1 MIEEKYVPFHEY
13 QTYVRIAKA
22 DENQNKKAIPVLLL
36 HGGPGSTHNYFE
48 VLDPLAKQRP
58 VISYDQLGCG
68 NSYVDHH
75 PELWNL
81 NTWMEELDNVI
92 QSLHL
97 KKFHL
102 LGQSWGGMLALAY
115 ALNKKPE
122 GLTSLILSSTL
133 SSSQLWGKEQRR
145 MLKYMSQEEQDA
157 IRTAEETGN
166 WQDERAQNAIAHYMK
181 LHCADIKDSDPECLR
196 REKRSGTESYLTA
209 WGPNELTP
217 QGTLKDFDVTDR
229 LAEIQVPC
237 LIISGTDDLCTPLIA
252 KTMYDHLP
260 YARWELFANA
270 RHMVFAEYTEKYLQL
285 LSDWYHETDTGMIRN
300 ESVQ

>member
-1 MIEEKYVPFHEY
+1 MIEEKYIPFREY
-13 QTYVRIAKA
+13 QTYVRIVKE
-22 DENQNKKAIPVLLL
+22 DDQDSVPILLL
-36 HGGPGSTHNYFE
+36 HGGPGSTQNYFE

-75 PELWNL
+75 PELWTL
-81 NTWMEELDNVI
+81 STWMEELDNVI
-92 QSLHL
+92 KSLHL
-97 KKFHL
+97 TRFHL

-115 ALNKKPE
+115 ALQQPQ
-122 GLTSLILSSTL
+122 GLQSLILSSTL
-133 SSSQLWGKEQRR
+133 SSSQLWGREQHR
-145 MLKYMSQEEQDA
+145 MLKYMTKEEQDA
-157 IRTAEETGN
+157 ITKAEETGN
-166 WQDERAQNAIAHYMK
+166 WQDEMAQKAIARYMK
-181 LHCADIKDSDPECLR
+181 LHCADIRDNDPECLR
-196 REKRSGTESYLTA
+196 RKKRSGTESYMTA

-217 QGTLKDFDVTDR
+217 QGTLKNFDVTDK
-229 LAEIQVPC
+229 LCEIKVPC

-285 LSDWYHETDTGMIRN
+285 LADWCQETDTGMIRN

>member
-1 MIEEKYVPFHEY
+1 MIEEKYIPFREY
-13 QTYVRIAKA
+13 QTYVRIVKE
-22 DENQNKKAIPVLLL
+22 DDQDSVPILLL

-68 NSYVDHH
+68 NSYVENH
-75 PELWNL
+75 PELWTL
-81 NTWMEELDNVI
+81 STWMEELDNVI
-92 QSLHL
+92 KSLHL
-97 KKFHL
+97 TRFHL

-115 ALNKKPE
+115 ALQQPQ
-122 GLTSLILSSTL
+122 GLQSLILSSTL
-133 SSSQLWGKEQRR
+133 SSSQLWGREQHR
-145 MLKYMSQEEQDA
+145 MLKYMTKEEQDA
-157 IRTAEETGN
+157 IAKAEETRN
-166 WQDERAQNAIAHYMK
+166 WQDEMAQKAIARYMK
-181 LHCADIKDSDPECLR
+181 LHCADIKDNDPECLR
-196 REKRSGTESYLTA
+196 REKRSGTESYMTA

-217 QGTLKDFDVTDR
+217 QGTLKNFDVTDK
-229 LAEIQVPC
+229 LCEIKVPC

-285 LSDWYHETDTGMIRN
+285 LADWCQETDTGMIRN

>member
-1 MIEEKYVPFHEY
+1 MIEEKYIPFREY
-13 QTYVRIAKA
+13 QTYVRIVKE
-22 DENQNKKAIPVLLL
+22 DDQDSVPILLL

-75 PELWNL
+75 PELWTL
-81 NTWMEELDNVI
+81 STWMEELDNVI
-92 QSLHL
+92 KSLHL
-97 KKFHL
+97 TRFHL

-115 ALNKKPE
+115 ALQQPQ
-122 GLTSLILSSTL
+122 GLQSLILSSTL
-133 SSSQLWGKEQRR
+133 SSSQLWGREQHR
-145 MLKYMSQEEQDA
+145 MLKYMTKEEQDA
-157 IRTAEETGN
+157 ITKAEETGN
-166 WQDERAQNAIAHYMK
+166 WQDEMVQKAIARYMK
-181 LHCADIKDSDPECLR
+181 LHCANIKDNDPECLR
-196 REKRSGTESYLTA
+196 REKRSGTESYMTA

-217 QGTLKDFDVTDR
+217 QGTLKNFDVTDK
-229 LAEIQVPC
+229 LCEIKVPC

-285 LSDWYHETDTGMIRN
+285 LADWCQETDTGMIRN

>member
-1 MIEEKYVPFHEY
+1 MIEEKYIPFREY
-13 QTYVRIAKA
+13 QTYVRIVKE
-22 DENQNKKAIPVLLL
+22 DDQDSVPILLL

-75 PELWNL
+75 PQLWTL
-81 NTWMEELDNVI
+81 STWMEELDNVI
-92 QSLHL
+92 KSLHL
-97 KKFHL
+97 TRFHL

-115 ALNKKPE
+115 ALQQPQS
-122 GLTSLILSSTL
+122 LQSLILSSTL
-133 SSSQLWGKEQRR
+133 SSSQLWGREQHR
-145 MLKYMSQEEQDA
+145 MLKYMTKEEQDA
-157 IRTAEETGN
+157 ITKAEETGN
-166 WQDERAQNAIAHYMK
+166 WQDEMAQKVIARYMK
-181 LHCADIKDSDPECLR
+181 LHCADIKDNDPECLR
-196 REKRSGTESYLTA
+196 REKRSGTESYMTA

-217 QGTLKDFDVTDR
+217 QGTLKNFDVTDK
-229 LAEIQVPC
+229 LCEIKVPC

-270 RHMVFAEYTEKYLQL
+270 RHMVFAEYTEKYLQML
-285 LSDWYHETDTGMIRN
+285 ADWCQETDTGMIRN

>member
-1 MIEEKYVPFHEY
+1 MIEEKYIPFREY
-13 QTYVRIAKA
+13 QTYVRIVKE
-22 DENQNKKAIPVLLL
+22 DDQDSVPILLL

-48 VLDPLAKQRP
+48 VLDPLSAQRP

-75 PELWNL
+75 PELWTL
-81 NTWMEELDNVI
+81 STWMEELDNVI
-92 QSLHL
+92 KSLHL
-97 KKFHL
+97 TRFHL

-115 ALNKKPE
+115 ALQQPQ
-122 GLTSLILSSTL
+122 GLQSLILSSTL
-133 SSSQLWGKEQRR
+133 SSSQLWGREQHR
-145 MLKYMSQEEQDA
+145 MLKYMTKEEQDA
-157 IRTAEETGN
+157 ITKAEETGN
-166 WQDERAQNAIAHYMK
+166 WQDEMAQKAIARYMK
-181 LHCADIKDSDPECLR
+181 LHCADIKDNDPECLR
-196 REKRSGTESYLTA
+196 REKRSGTESYMTA

-217 QGTLKDFDVTDR
+217 QGTLKNFDVTDK
-229 LAEIQVPC
+229 LCEIKVPC

-285 LSDWYHETDTGMIRN
+285 LADWCQETDTGMIRN

>member
-1 MIEEKYVPFHEY
+1 MIEEKYIPFREY
-13 QTYVRIAKA
+13 QTYVRIVKE
-22 DENQNKKAIPVLLL
+22 DDQDCVPILLL

-48 VLDPLAKQRP
+48 VLDPLSAQRP

-75 PELWNL
+75 PQLWTL
-81 NTWMEELDNVI
+81 STWMEELDNVI
-92 QSLHL
+92 KSLHL
-97 KKFHL
+97 TRFHL

-115 ALNKKPE
+115 ALQQPQ
-122 GLTSLILSSTL
+122 GLQSLILSSTL
-133 SSSQLWGKEQRR
+133 SSSQLWGREQHR
-145 MLKYMSQEEQDA
+145 MLEYMTKEEQDA
-157 IRTAEETGN
+157 IAKAEETGN
-166 WQDERAQNAIAHYMK
+166 WQDEMAQKAIARYMK
-181 LHCADIKDSDPECLR
+181 LHCADIKDNDPECLR
-196 REKRSGTESYLTA
+196 REKRSGTESYMTA

-217 QGTLKDFDVTDR
+217 QGTLKNFDVTDK
-229 LAEIQVPC
+229 LCEIKAPC

-285 LSDWYHETDTGMIRN
+285 LADWCQETDTGMIRN

>member
-1 MIEEKYVPFHEY
+1 MIEEKYIPFREY
-13 QTYVRIAKA
+13 QTYVRIVKE
-22 DENQNKKAIPVLLL
+22 DDQDSVPILLL

-75 PELWNL
+75 PQLWTL
-81 NTWMEELDNVI
+81 STWMEELDNVI
-92 QSLHL
+92 KSLHL
-97 KKFHL
+97 TRFHL

-115 ALNKKPE
+115 ALQQPQ
-122 GLTSLILSSTL
+122 GLQSLILSSTL
-133 SSSQLWGKEQRR
+133 SSSQLWGREQHR
-145 MLKYMSQEEQDA
+145 MLKYMTKEEQDA
-157 IRTAEETGN
+157 ITKAEEAGN
-166 WQDERAQNAIAHYMK
+166 WQDEMAQKAIARYMK
-181 LHCADIKDSDPECLR
+181 LHCADIKDNDPECLR
-196 REKRSGTESYLTA
+196 REKRSGTESYMTA

-217 QGTLKDFDVTDR
+217 QGTLKNFDVTDK
-229 LAEIQVPC
+229 LCEIKVPC

-270 RHMVFAEYTEKYLQL
+270 RHMVFAEYTEKYLQML
-285 LSDWYHETDTGMIRN
+285 ADWCQETDTGMIRN

>member
-1 MIEEKYVPFHEY
+1 MIEEKYIPFREY
-13 QTYVRIAKA
+13 QTYVRIVKE
-22 DENQNKKAIPVLLL
+22 DDQDSVPILLL

-75 PELWNL
+75 PQLWTL
-81 NTWMEELDNVI
+81 STWMEELDNVI
-92 QSLHL
+92 KSLHL
-97 KKFHL
+97 TRFHL

-115 ALNKKPE
+115 ALQQPQ
-122 GLTSLILSSTL
+122 GLQSLILSSTL
-133 SSSQLWGKEQRR
+133 SSSQLWGREQHR
-145 MLKYMSQEEQDA
+145 MLKYMTKEEQDA
-157 IRTAEETGN
+157 ITKAEETGN
-166 WQDERAQNAIAHYMK
+166 WQDEMTQKAITRYMK
-181 LHCADIKDSDPECLR
+181 LHCADIKDNDPECLR

-217 QGTLKDFDVTDR
+217 QGTLKNFDVTDK
-229 LAEIQVPC
+229 LCEIKVPC

-270 RHMVFAEYTEKYLQL
+270 RHMAFAEYTEKYLQL
-285 LSDWYHETDTGMIRN
+285 LADWCQETDTGMIRN

>member
-1 MIEEKYVPFHEY
+1 MIEEKYIPFREY
-13 QTYVRIAKA
+13 QTYVRIVKE
-22 DENQNKKAIPVLLL
+22 DDQDSMPILLL

-48 VLDPLAKQRP
+48 VMDPLAKQRP

-75 PELWNL
+75 PQLWTL
-81 NTWMEELDNVI
+81 STWMEELDNVI
-92 QSLHL
+92 KSLHL
-97 KKFHL
+97 TRFHL

-115 ALNKKPE
+115 ALQQPQ
-122 GLTSLILSSTL
+122 GLQSLILSSTL
-133 SSSQLWGKEQRR
+133 SSSQLWGREQHR
-145 MLKYMSQEEQDA
+145 MLKYMTKEEQDA
-157 IRTAEETGN
+157 ITKAEETGN
-166 WQDERAQNAIAHYMK
+166 WQDEMAQKAIARYMK
-181 LHCADIKDSDPECLR
+181 LHCADIKDNDPECLR
-196 REKRSGTESYLTA
+196 REKRSGTESYMTA

-217 QGTLKDFDVTDR
+217 QGTLKNFDVTDK
-229 LAEIQVPC
+229 LCEIKVPC
-237 LIISGTDDLCTPLIA
+237 LIVSGTDDLCTPLIA

-285 LSDWYHETDTGMIRN
+285 LADWCQETDTGMIRN

>member
-1 MIEEKYVPFHEY
+1 MIEEKYIPFREY
-13 QTYVRIAKA
+13 QTYVRIVKE
-22 DENQNKKAIPVLLL
+22 DDQDSVPILLL

-75 PELWNL
+75 LELWTL
-81 NTWMEELDNVI
+81 STWMEELDNVI
-92 QSLHL
+92 KSLHL
-97 KKFHL
+97 TRFHL

-115 ALNKKPE
+115 ALQQPQ
-122 GLTSLILSSTL
+122 GLQSLILSSTL
-133 SSSQLWGKEQRR
+133 SSSQLWGREQHR
-145 MLKYMSQEEQDA
+145 MLKYMTKEEQDA
-157 IRTAEETGN
+157 ITKAEETGN
-166 WQDERAQNAIAHYMK
+166 WQGEMVQKAIARYMK
-181 LHCADIKDSDPECLR
+181 LHCADIKDNDPECLR
-196 REKRSGTESYLTA
+196 REKRSGTESYMTA

-217 QGTLKDFDVTDR
+217 QGTLKNFDVTDK
-229 LAEIQVPC
+229 LCEIKVPC

-285 LSDWYHETDTGMIRN
+285 LADWCQETDTGMIRN

>member
-1 MIEEKYVPFHEY
+1 MIEEKYIPFREY
-13 QTYVRIAKA
+13 QTYVRIVKE
-22 DENQNKKAIPVLLL
+22 DDQDSVPILLL

-75 PELWNL
+75 PQLWTL
-81 NTWMEELDNVI
+81 STWMEELDNVI
-92 QSLHL
+92 KSLHL
-97 KKFHL
+97 TRFHL

-115 ALNKKPE
+115 ALQQPQ
-122 GLTSLILSSTL
+122 GLQSLILSSTL
-133 SSSQLWGKEQRR
+133 SSSQLWGREQHR
-145 MLKYMSQEEQDA
+145 MLKYMTKEEQDA
-157 IRTAEETGN
+157 IAKAEETRN
-166 WQDERAQNAIAHYMK
+166 WQDEMAQKAIARYMK
-181 LHCADIKDSDPECLR
+181 LHCADIKDNDPECLR
-196 REKRSGTESYLTA
+196 REKRSGTESYMTA

-217 QGTLKDFDVTDR
+217 QGTLKNFDVTDK
-229 LAEIQVPC
+229 LCEIKVPC

-285 LSDWYHETDTGMIRN
+285 LADWCQETDTGMIRN

>member
-1 MIEEKYVPFHEY
+1 MIEEKYIPFREY
-13 QTYVRIAKA
+13 QTYVRIVKE
-22 DENQNKKAIPVLLL
+22 DDQDSVPILLL

-75 PELWNL
+75 PQLWTL
-81 NTWMEELDNVI
+81 STWMEELDNVI
-92 QSLHL
+92 KSLHL
-97 KKFHL
+97 TRFHL

-115 ALNKKPE
+115 ALQQPQ
-122 GLTSLILSSTL
+122 GLQSLILSSTL
-133 SSSQLWGKEQRR
+133 SSSQLWGREQHR
-145 MLKYMSQEEQDA
+145 MLKYMTKEEQDA
-157 IRTAEETGN
+157 ITKAEETGN
-166 WQDERAQNAIAHYMK
+166 WQDEMAQKAIARYMK
-181 LHCADIKDSDPECLR
+181 LHCADIKDNDPECLR
-196 REKRSGTESYLTA
+196 REKRSGTESYMTA

-217 QGTLKDFDVTDR
+217 QGTLKNFDVTDK
-229 LAEIQVPC
+229 LCEIKVPC

-285 LSDWYHETDTGMIRN
+285 LADWCQETDTGMIRN

>member
-1 MIEEKYVPFHEY
+1 MIEEKYIPFREY
-13 QTYVRIAKA
+13 QTYVRIVKE
-22 DENQNKKAIPVLLL
+22 DDQDGVPILLL

-75 PELWNL
+75 PQLWTL
-81 NTWMEELDNVI
+81 STWMEELDNVI
-92 QSLHL
+92 KSLHL
-97 KKFHL
+97 TRFHL

-115 ALNKKPE
+115 ALQQPQ
-122 GLTSLILSSTL
+122 GLQSLILSSTL
-133 SSSQLWGKEQRR
+133 SSSQLWGREQHR
-145 MLKYMSQEEQDA
+145 MLKYMTKEEQDA
-157 IRTAEETGN
+157 ITKAEETGN
-166 WQDERAQNAIAHYMK
+166 WQDEMAQKAIARYMK
-181 LHCADIKDSDPECLR
+181 LHCADIRDNDPECLR
-196 REKRSGTESYLTA
+196 RKKRSGTESYMTA

-217 QGTLKDFDVTDR
+217 QGTLKNFDVTDK
-229 LAEIQVPC
+229 LCEIKVPC

-285 LSDWYHETDTGMIRN
+285 LADWCQETDTGMIRN

>member
-1 MIEEKYVPFHEY
+1 MIEKKYIPFREY
-13 QTYVRIAKA
+13 QTYVRIVKE
-22 DENQNKKAIPVLLL
+22 DDQDSVPILLL

-75 PELWNL
+75 PELWTL
-81 NTWMEELDNVI
+81 STWMEELGNVI
-92 QSLHL
+92 KSLHL
-97 KKFHL
+97 TRFHL

-115 ALNKKPE
+115 ALQQPQ
-122 GLTSLILSSTL
+122 GLQSLILSSTL
-133 SSSQLWGKEQRR
+133 SSSQLWGREQHR
-145 MLKYMSQEEQDA
+145 MLKYMTKEEQDA
-157 IRTAEETGN
+157 ITKAEETGN
-166 WQDERAQNAIAHYMK
+166 WQDEMAQKAIARYMK
-181 LHCADIKDSDPECLR
+181 LHCADIKDNDPECLR
-196 REKRSGTESYLTA
+196 REKRSGTESYMTA

-217 QGTLKDFDVTDR
+217 QGTLKNFDVTDK
-229 LAEIQVPC
+229 LCEIKVPC

-260 YARWELFANA
+260 YARWELFADA

-285 LSDWYHETDTGMIRN
+285 LADWCQETDTGMIRN